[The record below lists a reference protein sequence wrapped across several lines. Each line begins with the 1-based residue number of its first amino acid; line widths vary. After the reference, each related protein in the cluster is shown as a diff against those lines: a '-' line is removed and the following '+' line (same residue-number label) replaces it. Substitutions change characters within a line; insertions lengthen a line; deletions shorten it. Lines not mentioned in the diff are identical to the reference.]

1 MTPLVSIII
10 PCYNAAPWLAETLES
25 CFNQTYRN
33 LEIILVDNGS
43 TDDSL
48 AVASRCKDARLVVT
62 TCERKGASAARNVGL
77 SLAHGEYIQFL
88 DADDLL
94 APDKIEIQLKRLANE
109 PPGTVA
115 SGAWARFGLPPYGIR
130 TCDVIFKPEP
140 VWRDSSPTDFL
151 INSWLG
157 GGMMPLFA
165 WLTPRSVITA
175 AGPWNEELSVNDDGE
190 YFARVILQSKGIFFC
205 EQARGYYRTH
215 VSNSLS
221 SRRDEAAVKSEFES
235 IRLSSEHLL
244 LARSDKEARSACAA
258 AYQRAVYHHYPNHLN
273 FIRQAESRVTELGGT
288 ELAYPAGGIG
298 NVIKILLGWKV
309 IKRVQ
314 LLKLEIRKR
323 TWN

>member
-94 APDKIEIQLKRLANE
+94 APDKIEIQLKLLAYSL
-109 PPGTVA
+109 PGTVV
-115 SGAWARFGLPPYGIR
+115 SGAWARFGLAPYGMSP
-130 TCDVIFKPEP
+130 CDVIFKPEP

-165 WLTPRSVITA
+165 WLTPRPVITA
-175 AGPWNEELSVNDDGE
+175 AGPWNEQLSVNDDGE
-190 YFARVILQSKGIFFC
+190 FFARVILQSKEIVFC

-221 SRRDEAAVKSEFES
+221 SRRDEIGIMSDFEAV
-235 IRLSSEHLL
+235 RLISRYLL
-244 LARSDKEARSACAA
+244 TADNSKEAQHACAT
-258 AYQRAVYHHYPNHLN
+258 AYQVLIYRHYPQLPEL
-273 FIRQAESRVTELGGT
+273 IKEAEQKVAQLGGT
-288 ELAYPAGGIG
+288 DWPYPAGGISK
-298 NVIKILLGWKV
+298 VIEMLLGWKAL
-309 IKRVQ
+309 KRLQ
-314 LLKLEIRKR
+314 ILKWKVTRR
-323 TWN
+323 S